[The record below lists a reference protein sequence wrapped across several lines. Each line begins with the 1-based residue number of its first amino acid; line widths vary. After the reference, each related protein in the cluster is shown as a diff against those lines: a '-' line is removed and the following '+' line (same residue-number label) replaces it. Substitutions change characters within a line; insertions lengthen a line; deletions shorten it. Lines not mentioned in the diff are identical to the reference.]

1 MNSCLYINKHL
12 HVLNDIRK
20 DTYNFYTYQ
29 KKPFCDE
36 CKSNKYVFN
45 VLKHVRSKTLKDVS
59 NITGNIIISPS
70 NYKRS
75 INKHFYC
82 KKCDIFF

>member
-12 HVLNDIRK
+12 HMLNDIRK
-20 DTYNFYTYQ
+20 DAYNFYTYH
-29 KKPFCDE
+29 KKPFCEE
-36 CKSNKYVFN
+36 CKSDKNVFN
-45 VLKHVRSKTLKDVS
+45 VIKYPKSKTLKDIS
-59 NITGNIIISPS
+59 NITGNIIINPS

-75 INKHFYC
+75 INTNNYR